1 MKPLYASQ
9 MVEMRKSDRP
19 SVDQDVEEL
28 EASCAPVGS
37 KHRHTD
43 FQKQLALP
51 RKMEERHS
59 FNPAVYNRLE
69 QRFLNFLLSY
79 TLKHY

>member
-9 MVEMRKSDRP
+9 MVEMRKSGKP
-19 SVDQDVEEL
+19 SVDQDGEEL
-28 EASCAPVGS
+28 EGSRAPVGS
-37 KHRHTD
+37 IHWHTD

-51 RKMEERHS
+51 RKMEERYP